1 MKGNC
6 DKAHTS
12 RHLEIA
18 WVGVED
24 GRWEKFALCDGEEGK
39 RYCIREGW
47 KKFLGGGS

>member
-24 GRWEKFALCDGEEGK
+24 FH
-39 RYCIREGW
+39 
-47 KKFLGGGS
+47 GSAVISRAHEIYLIA